1 MDLEEMEKLKSSSET
16 QNHDLLKENSNLTTQ
31 IEDQTI
37 SLDKNQEEI
46 DNLKE
51 TLSEKNSKLKLQQQ
65 RIETLEK
72 NMNTLMNAIL
82 PNDGTEQTFMKLRDE
97 IEYLKGQYTLQKEE
111 IESLQTRLANCQ
123 CANM

>member
-1 MDLEEMEKLKSSSET
+1 
-16 QNHDLLKENSNLTTQ
+16 
-31 IEDQTI
+31 
-37 SLDKNQEEI
+37 LDKNQEEI

-123 CANM
+123 CANMYS

>member
-1 MDLEEMEKLKSSSET
+1 M
-16 QNHDLLKENSNLTTQ
+16 LKENSQLTNQ
-31 IEDQTI
+31 CKDQTI

-51 TLSEKNSKLKLQQQ
+51 SLSEKNSKLKLQQQ
-65 RIETLEK
+65 RIEILEK

-97 IEYLKGQYTLQKEE
+97 IEYLKGQYTSQKEHVE
-111 IESLQTRLANCQ
+111 ILQTQMANCQ
-123 CANM
+123 CANMYS